1 MGLFLGI
8 VEKYNPNKGHIT
20 VKLNEQ
26 ISIGDTISLQN
37 ETGSYTISEL
47 LKKDKNITE
56 TNIRD
61 TVTVGR
67 FLVIGKKVLFA
78 LILVCLFLL

>member
-56 TNIRD
+56 TNIGD

-67 FLVIGKKVLFA
+67 MKGNIKSGDKIYKYHLKIVN
-78 LILVCLFLL
+78 